1 MPGLMNLPMELLL
14 RVSHVLSERDT
25 CRLMRA
31 CWFLYNSLQKDVYS
45 RNIMYSRSTLL
56 PYVVQ
61 AGNPNSINMV
71 LSINCTPSLSY
82 LGRTCQGQTALL
94 AAIHSG
100 YVETALKLI
109 SRGGQQINLRNLV
122 TGWRPLTLAVVRNQ
136 EEVVRALIARK
147 ALDIHDSEDSR
158 YHGSPLILAARSGQH
173 RLVGMLLEVPSLDRS
188 VTHRK
193 LRTALD
199 LAVMAG
205 CWQTVRVLLND
216 PFTRN
221 YFAVYGHNPIFH
233 AIASR
238 NVSIVETL
246 VQKGFTVIPPQ
257 FGKALQSGNE
267 AMVRALLSGG
277 INLACAQWLSR
288 KALACAAQGGLLH
301 FVETL
306 LPNADSAERH
316 GAL

>member
-1 MPGLMNLPMELLL
+1 
-14 RVSHVLSERDT
+14 
-25 CRLMRA
+25 
-31 CWFLYNSLQKDVYS
+31 
-45 RNIMYSRSTLL
+45 
-56 PYVVQ
+56 
-61 AGNPNSINMV
+61 MV
-71 LSINCTPSLSY
+71 LNINCTPSLSY
-82 LGRTCQGQTALL
+82 LGRTRQGQTALL

-100 YVETALKLI
+100 YVDTALKLI

-173 RLVGMLLEVPSLDRS
+173 RLVSMLLEVPSLDRS
-188 VTHRK
+188 VTDGR

-199 LAVMAG
+199 LAVLAG
-205 CWQTVRVLLND
+205 CWQTVHVLLNE

-233 AIASR
+233 AIASG
-238 NVSIVETL
+238 NVSIVEIL

-257 FGKALQSGNE
+257 LGKALQSGNE

-288 KALACAAQGGLLH
+288 RALACAAQGGLLH

-306 LPNADSAERH
+306 LPNADSTERH
-316 GAL
+316 DALLCAVESRHWGVASAILEDDKARAADAIFWQFPFASWYLLTAKKNMACDEGDFDFKRYCFCLLERGFC